1 MTTPTRRLRVL
12 QVIQNLNY
20 GGMER
25 VLSDIVQHVNKRF
38 ECHVLTLQYIGR
50 FGQEAGRGAT
60 LHQGPPMTR
69 LSLLRP
75 AALAGAIRRIAPD
88 VVHTHSGVWYKAARA
103 ARMAGVPRVV
113 HTEHGRQSEAWL
125 ARLLDRR
132 AARMTDVIVPVSEPL
147 RDYLTGRL
155 RLPAAR
161 LRVVRNGIDVAAFRG
176 GARVDLATE
185 LGLAAGARVVGS
197 IGRLESVKGYD
208 NVIRAF
214 AAARRSLERSGP
226 VALVVAGEGSE
237 RPGLERLIG
246 ELGVGDCV
254 RLLGWRDDPQ
264 RLLASFDVFIMGS
277 WSEGTSIS
285 LLEAMAAGCPPVVTA
300 VGGNLDV
307 LGPDLAGQAVPAG
320 DPAALA
326 GLLVATLESGR
337 QATLSA
343 QAQARVER
351 EFSLA
356 AMIAAYERVY
366 SGD

>member
-1 MTTPTRRLRVL
+1 MTRRLRVL

-25 VLSDIVQHVNKRF
+25 VLSDIVQHVDKRF

-60 LHQGPPMTR
+60 LHQGPPMSR
-69 LSLLRP
+69 FSLLRP
-75 AALAGAIRRIAPD
+75 KALATAMRRIAPD

-132 AARMTDVIVPVSEPL
+132 AARITDGIVPVSQPL

-155 RLPAAR
+155 AVPASRLH
-161 LRVVRNGIDVAAFRG
+161 VVRNGIDVAAFRG
-176 GARVDLATE
+176 DGSRADLATE
-185 LGLAAGARVVGS
+185 LGLAAGVRVVGS
-197 IGRLESVKGYD
+197 IGRLEPVKGYD

-214 AAARRSLERSGP
+214 AAARGSLERSGP

-237 RPGLERLIG
+237 RPALERLIG

-264 RLLASFDVFIMGS
+264 RLLGSFDVFIMGS

-307 LGPDLAGQAVPAG
+307 LGPELAGQAVPAG
-320 DPAALA
+320 DTAALA

-356 AMIAAYERVY
+356 AMIAAYERIY
-366 SGD
+366 SGG